1 MNKTIEGIIFDWNN
15 YWIPRIDVVLVGI
28 GIGLAVVFHS
38 LYPFILFCMIT
49 VIFNVITASRML
61 SYGFW
66 YKHGFDETEEVM
78 L

>member
-15 YWIPRIDVVLVGI
+15 YWIPRIDVILLSL
-28 GIGLAVVFHS
+28 GIGLSFMFSS
-38 LYPFILFCMIT
+38 LVPITMFGMIAAA
-49 VIFNVITASRML
+49 FNVIASSRMW

-66 YKHGFDETEEVM
+66 YKHGFEETK

>member
-1 MNKTIEGIIFDWNN
+1 MKKTIEGIIFDWNN

-28 GIGLAVVFHS
+28 GIGLAVGFHS
-38 LYPFILFCMIT
+38 LCPFILFGMIT
-49 VIFNVITASRML
+49 AIFNVITTSRMW

-66 YKHGFDETEEVM
+66 YKHGFEETK